1 MKDKFVNYLKE
12 EITAA
17 YGDYPAESP
26 DFARIVNTKNWNRL
40 VRMID
45 HEKVIIEDSQ
55 MRKVA
60 IRSNIN

>member
-26 DFARIVNTKNWNRL
+26 DFARIKHQEL
-40 VRMID
+40 
-45 HEKVIIEDSQ
+45 EPLSEDD
-55 MRKVA
+55 
-60 IRSNIN
+60 RS